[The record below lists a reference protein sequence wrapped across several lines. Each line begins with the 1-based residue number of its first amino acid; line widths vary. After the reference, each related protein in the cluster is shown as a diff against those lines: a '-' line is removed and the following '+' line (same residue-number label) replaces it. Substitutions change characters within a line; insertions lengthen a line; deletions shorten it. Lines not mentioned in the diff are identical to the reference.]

1 MQITLK
7 VLNYLILINEL
18 FFKILMWKKYT
29 MNRKQNNSKEIILTL
44 LLDTKTKNLIVMFK
58 TKLIRDVLVM
68 VEKIYE

>member
-1 MQITLK
+1 
-7 VLNYLILINEL
+7 
-18 FFKILMWKKYT
+18 

-68 VEKIYE
+68 VEKTYE